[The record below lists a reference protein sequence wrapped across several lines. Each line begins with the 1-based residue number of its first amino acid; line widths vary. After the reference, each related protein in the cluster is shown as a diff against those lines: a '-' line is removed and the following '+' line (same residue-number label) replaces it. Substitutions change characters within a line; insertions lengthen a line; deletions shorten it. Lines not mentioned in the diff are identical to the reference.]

1 MEYNKNGEVD
11 RYYNLDEILRLNLP
25 EELKENSSDY
35 SSQDWEEANEQY
47 QLLVEQIDQYEYTDE
62 ELKEIG
68 KIKARCLK
76 RMTKGAMKQLQDG
89 IHSITKQME
98 GAIEECGIDSDADLL
113 QYSGF
118 PSFSAATL
126 CGKA

>member
-1 MEYNKNGEVD
+1 MKVIYFFIKLLMSITFTSCDKRQSAINDLENFS
-11 RYYNLDEILRLNLP
+11 

-68 KIKARCLK
+68 KFKARCLK
-76 RMTKGAMKQLQDG
+76 QMSKGAMKQLQDG

-98 GAIEECGIDSDADLL
+98 GAIEEFGFDSDDDNS
-113 QYSGF
+113 YDSED
-118 PSFSAATL
+118 
-126 CGKA
+126 

>member
-1 MEYNKNGEVD
+1 MKRIYFYFFIMLVMSIAFTSCDKKQSAINDLENFS
-11 RYYNLDEILRLNLP
+11 

-47 QLLVEQIDQYEYTDE
+47 RLLVEQIDQYEYTDE

-68 KIKARCLK
+68 KLKARCLK
-76 RMTKGAMKQLQDG
+76 QMTKGAMKQFQDG

-98 GAIEECGIDSDADLL
+98 GAIEEFGIDSDDDD
-113 QYSGF
+113 YDDSED
-118 PSFSAATL
+118 
-126 CGKA
+126 

>member
-1 MEYNKNGEVD
+1 MKRIYFFIMLVMSIAFTSCDKKQSAINDLENFS
-11 RYYNLDEILRLNLP
+11 

-47 QLLVEQIDQYEYTDE
+47 QLLVEQIEQYEYTDE

-68 KIKARCLK
+68 KLKARCLK
-76 RMTKGAMKQLQDG
+76 QMTKGAMKQFQDG

-98 GAIEECGIDSDADLL
+98 GAIEEFGIDSDDDD
-113 QYSGF
+113 YDDSED
-118 PSFSAATL
+118 
-126 CGKA
+126 

>member
-1 MEYNKNGEVD
+1 MKRIHFFIMLVMSIAFTSCDKKQSAINDLENFS
-11 RYYNLDEILRLNLP
+11 
-25 EELKENSSDY
+25 EELKEYSSDY

-47 QLLVEQIDQYEYTDE
+47 RLLVEQIDQYEYTDE

-76 RMTKGAMKQLQDG
+76 QMTKGAMKQFQDG

-98 GAIEECGIDSDADLL
+98 GAIEEFGIDSDDDD
-113 QYSGF
+113 SDD
-118 PSFSAATL
+118 SED
-126 CGKA
+126 

>member
-1 MEYNKNGEVD
+1 MKRIYFFIMLVMSIAFTSCDKKQSAINDLENFS
-11 RYYNLDEILRLNLP
+11 

-68 KIKARCLK
+68 KLKARCLK
-76 RMTKGAMKQLQDG
+76 QMTKGAMKQFQDG

-98 GAIEECGIDSDADLL
+98 GAIEEFGINSEDDDSDD
-113 QYSGF
+113 SED
-118 PSFSAATL
+118 
-126 CGKA
+126 

>member
-1 MEYNKNGEVD
+1 MKRIYFFIMLVMSIAFTSCDKKQSAINDLENFS
-11 RYYNLDEILRLNLP
+11 
-25 EELKENSSDY
+25 EELKEYSSDY

-47 QLLVEQIDQYEYTDE
+47 RLLVEQIDQYEYTDE

-76 RMTKGAMKQLQDG
+76 QMTKGAMKQFQDG

-98 GAIEECGIDSDADLL
+98 GAKEEFGIDSDDDD
-113 QYSGF
+113 SDD
-118 PSFSAATL
+118 SED
-126 CGKA
+126 

>member
-1 MEYNKNGEVD
+1 MKRIYFFIMLVMSIAFTSCDKKQSAINDLENFS
-11 RYYNLDEILRLNLP
+11 

-47 QLLVEQIDQYEYTDE
+47 RLLVEQIDQYEYTDE

-68 KIKARCLK
+68 KLKARCLK
-76 RMTKGAMKQLQDG
+76 QMTKGAMKQFQDG

-98 GAIEECGIDSDADLL
+98 GAIEEFGINSEDDDSDD
-113 QYSGF
+113 SED
-118 PSFSAATL
+118 
-126 CGKA
+126 

>member
-1 MEYNKNGEVD
+1 MKRIYFFIMLVMSIAFTSCDKKQSAINDLENFS
-11 RYYNLDEILRLNLP
+11 

-68 KIKARCLK
+68 KLKARCLK
-76 RMTKGAMKQLQDG
+76 QMTKGAMKQFQDG

-98 GAIEECGIDSDADLL
+98 GAIEEFGINFEDDDSDD
-113 QYSGF
+113 SED
-118 PSFSAATL
+118 
-126 CGKA
+126 

>member
-1 MEYNKNGEVD
+1 MKRIYFFIMLVMSIAFTSCDKKQSAINDLENFS
-11 RYYNLDEILRLNLP
+11 
-25 EELKENSSDY
+25 EELKEYSSDY

-47 QLLVEQIDQYEYTDE
+47 RLLVEQIDQYEYTDE

-76 RMTKGAMKQLQDG
+76 QMTKGAMKQFQDG

-98 GAIEECGIDSDADLL
+98 GAIEEFGIDSDDDD
-113 QYSGF
+113 SDD
-118 PSFSAATL
+118 SED
-126 CGKA
+126 

>member
-1 MEYNKNGEVD
+1 MRIALTSCDKRQSAINDLE
-11 RYYNLDEILRLNLP
+11 NLS

-76 RMTKGAMKQLQDG
+76 QMTKGAMKQLQDG

-98 GAIEECGIDSDADLL
+98 GAIEEFGIDSDDDD
-113 QYSGF
+113 YDDSED
-118 PSFSAATL
+118 
-126 CGKA
+126 

>member
-1 MEYNKNGEVD
+1 MKRIYFFIMLVMSIAFTSCDKKQSAINDLENFS
-11 RYYNLDEILRLNLP
+11 

-47 QLLVEQIDQYEYTDE
+47 QLLVEQIEQYEYTDE

-68 KIKARCLK
+68 KLKARCLK
-76 RMTKGAMKQLQDG
+76 QMTKGAMKQFQDG

-98 GAIEECGIDSDADLL
+98 GAIEEFGINSEDDDSDD
-113 QYSGF
+113 SED
-118 PSFSAATL
+118 
-126 CGKA
+126 

>member
-1 MEYNKNGEVD
+1 MKGIYFF
-11 RYYNLDEILRLNLP
+11 ILLLMSIAFTSCDKRQSAINDLENFS

-98 GAIEECGIDSDADLL
+98 GAIEECGIDSDDDDS
-113 QYSGF
+113 YDSED
-118 PSFSAATL
+118 
-126 CGKA
+126 

>member
-1 MEYNKNGEVD
+1 MKRIYFFIMLVMSIAFTSCDKKQSAINDLENFS
-11 RYYNLDEILRLNLP
+11 

-68 KIKARCLK
+68 KLKARCLK
-76 RMTKGAMKQLQDG
+76 QMTKGAMKQFQDG

-98 GAIEECGIDSDADLL
+98 GAIEEFGIDSDDDD
-113 QYSGF
+113 YDDSED
-118 PSFSAATL
+118 
-126 CGKA
+126 

>member
-1 MEYNKNGEVD
+1 MKRIYFFIMLVMSIAFTSCDKKQSAINDLENFS
-11 RYYNLDEILRLNLP
+11 

-47 QLLVEQIDQYEYTDE
+47 QLLVEQIDPYEYTDE

-68 KIKARCLK
+68 KLKARCLK
-76 RMTKGAMKQLQDG
+76 QMTKGAMKQFQDG

-98 GAIEECGIDSDADLL
+98 GAIEEFGIDSDDDD
-113 QYSGF
+113 YDDSED
-118 PSFSAATL
+118 
-126 CGKA
+126 

>member
-1 MEYNKNGEVD
+1 MERIYFLILLVMSIAFTSCDKRQSAIN
-11 RYYNLDEILRLNLP
+11 NLENFS

-76 RMTKGAMKQLQDG
+76 QMTKDAMKQLQDG

-98 GAIEECGIDSDADLL
+98 GAIEEFGIDSDDDNS
-113 QYSGF
+113 YDSED
-118 PSFSAATL
+118 
-126 CGKA
+126 

>member
-1 MEYNKNGEVD
+1 MKRIYFFIMLVMSIAFTSCDKKQSAINDLENFS
-11 RYYNLDEILRLNLP
+11 

-68 KIKARCLK
+68 KLKARCLK
-76 RMTKGAMKQLQDG
+76 QMTKGAMKQFQDG

-98 GAIEECGIDSDADLL
+98 GAIEEFGIDSEDDD
-113 QYSGF
+113 SDD
-118 PSFSAATL
+118 SED
-126 CGKA
+126 

>member
-1 MEYNKNGEVD
+1 MKRIYFFIMLVMSIAFTSCDKKQSAINDLENFS
-11 RYYNLDEILRLNLP
+11 

-68 KIKARCLK
+68 KLKARCLK
-76 RMTKGAMKQLQDG
+76 QMTKGAMKQFQDG

-98 GAIEECGIDSDADLL
+98 GAIEEFGIDYDDDDSDD
-113 QYSGF
+113 SED
-118 PSFSAATL
+118 
-126 CGKA
+126 

>member
-1 MEYNKNGEVD
+1 MERIYFLILLVMSIAFTSCDKRQSAIN
-11 RYYNLDEILRLNLP
+11 NLENFS

-76 RMTKGAMKQLQDG
+76 QMTKGAMKQFQDG

-98 GAIEECGIDSDADLL
+98 GAIEEFGIDSDDDNS
-113 QYSGF
+113 YDSED
-118 PSFSAATL
+118 
-126 CGKA
+126 